1 MLKMDTKQVFADSI
15 VELSKTKP
23 LEKITVQNI
32 VDYCEAGRQTFY
44 NHFKDKED
52 LIGFVFISDERKC
65 IENLQKGHTLKEQM
79 NLIFS
84 TFVEKKQFYVSAYIT
99 HGQNSL
105 GDIIFEHYFDYYTK
119 LIAEKDGKEEVDE
132 KLKAA
137 IRFHCF
143 GSIGYVRQWMKEGM
157 KLSSEELSEIIFDNI
172 PERLK
177 KYL

>member
-1 MLKMDTKQVFADSI
+1 MLKLDTKQIFADAI
-15 VELSKTKP
+15 VELCKTKP

-32 VDYCEAGRQTFY
+32 TDFAGAGRQTFY
-44 NHFKDKED
+44 NHFRDKED
-52 LIGFVFISDERKC
+52 LIGFVFMNDEKKC
-65 IENLQKGHTLKEQM
+65 IEKLKENDPVKRQTK
-79 NLIFS
+79 LIFDI
-84 TFVEKKQFYVSAYIT
+84 FIEKRQFYVSAYIT

-105 GDIIFEHYFDYYTK
+105 GDLIFEHYADYYINR
-119 LIAEKDGKEEVDE
+119 IAEKYGRDTVDE

-143 GSIGYVRQWMKEGM
+143 GSIGYVRQWMKDGM
-157 KLSSEELSEIIFDNI
+157 KMSSDELAEIIVDNI

>member
-1 MLKMDTKQVFADSI
+1 MIKPDTKQIFADAI

-52 LIGFVFISDERKC
+52 LIAYVFMSDEKKC
-65 IENLQKGHTLKEQM
+65 LEHLKKDYTLEERLA
-79 NLIFS
+79 LILN
-84 TFVEKKQFYVSAYIT
+84 TFIEKKHFYVPS
-99 HGQNSL
+99 GQNSL
-105 GDIIFEHYFDYYTK
+105 GDVIFEHYYRFH
-119 LIAEKDGKEEVDE
+119 IIQVSEKYGEEVIDKRLE
-132 KLKAA
+132 NA
-137 IRFHCF
+137 IRFYCC
-143 GSIGYVRQWMKEGM
+143 GSIYSIKKWMKNGM
-157 KLSSEELSEIIFDNI
+157 KTPSEEILDMIIDNI

>member
-1 MLKMDTKQVFADSI
+1 MIKPDTKQIFADAI

-52 LIGFVFISDERKC
+52 LIAYVYISDEKKC
-65 IENLQKGHTLKEQM
+65 LEHLKAGYSLKERVK
-79 NLIFS
+79 LILD
-84 TFVEKKQFYVSAYIT
+84 TFIEKKQFYVSAYIT
-99 HGQNSL
+99 SGQNSL
-105 GDIIFEHYFDYYTK
+105 GDIILEHYFSFYTEQ
-119 LIAEKDGKEEVDE
+119 IAEKFGKKTVDE
-132 KLKAA
+132 KLENA
-137 IRFHCF
+137 IRFHCY
-143 GSIGYVRQWMKEGM
+143 GAIYCVREWMKGGM
-157 KLSSEELSEIIFDNI
+157 RRSSEEIAEIMVDNI